1 MTQADTTRLARNEK
15 KCVAIGI
22 TSAPNSVR
30 LVKKAYEL
38 ARSTDA
44 SLLGIHIDAGATP
57 AREDKERLDNNL
69 DLVRSL
75 GGEVVVAVSPDP
87 VQGLVSTAL
96 AHGASTL
103 VIGRSG
109 LSRLGPI
116 PHHTTLSD
124 RILHEASPL
133 DVVVISDTGENPP
146 DLTFASLRRYFRAPL
161 HQYLLLCFAF
171 VAVTAACAL
180 LSKYLGTRSV
190 PIMYLTVVL
199 LLSTVSAPG
208 PIAIFAV
215 ISALAYNFFFLPPHY
230 SFAITSI
237 EDIFIFVLYFIV
249 AWVSGAL
256 SSGLRTREKL
266 LEKKDQSTTLLLAAA
281 NSLAKA
287 NSVQEA
293 ASVTAELVQSYTK
306 STAIVFVPS
315 DPRIEQEETLYAADG
330 VADAVA
336 KENSIPNINVQ
347 RLKEECRQVILSGKV
362 NDYLVNDYP
371 LSVVSAKSKLHFR
384 FVPASSGQQVVAV
397 IVYARTS
404 SKSEVEEDDELIAA
418 IGRSLALVIE
428 RTQSQKRN
436 QQAALELESERLA
449 KVLFDS
455 VSHELKT
462 PLTTILGSL
471 SVLADSTD
479 SIPGVQQKELLE
491 QSFNAAKK
499 LNQTVEDF
507 LSIGRIESGRLTLKL
522 EPIEHAELLAMITN
536 AFKGKENDHPLQIIP
551 FQANEIV
558 EYNIDAVLIARATGI
573 LLENAAKYSVP
584 GGIIE
589 LAMAPQ
595 EPQGKNLSII
605 VHDEG
610 PGFSSERMQSP
621 FVKFRKVP
629 GDKPGGVGLGLPI
642 CQGIVTAHG
651 GSMVA
656 RRDTTGFLVEIIIPN
671 CVEIS

>member
-1 MTQADTTRLARNEK
+1 MTQVDTTSFIHSEK
-15 KCVAIGI
+15 NCIAIGI
-22 TSAPNSVR
+22 SSAPNSSR
-30 LVKKAYEL
+30 LVRKAYEL
-38 ARSTDA
+38 ARSTNA
-44 SLLGIHIDAGATP
+44 SLLGIHVDTGVMP
-57 AREDKERLDNNL
+57 AKEDKARLDDNL
-69 DLVRSL
+69 NLVRSL
-75 GGEVVVAVSPDP
+75 GGEIVIGVSPDP
-87 VQGLVSTAL
+87 VEGLVATAL

-109 LSRLGPI
+109 LSRLGPL

-124 RILHEASPL
+124 RILHEASPF
-133 DVVVISDTGENPP
+133 DVVVISDTNENQP
-146 DLTFASLRRYFRAPL
+146 DLTFASFRRFFRAPP
-161 HQYLLLCFAF
+161 HQYLLLCIAF
-171 VAVTAACAL
+171 VAVTMVCAI

-190 PIMYLTVVL
+190 PIIYLTTVL
-199 LLSTVSAPG
+199 LLSLVSAPG

-215 ISALAYNFFFLPPHY
+215 ISALAYNYFFLPPHY
-230 SFAITSI
+230 TFAITAI
-237 EDIFIFVLYFIV
+237 EDVFIFVLYFIV

-266 LEKKDQSTTLLLAAA
+266 LEKKDQATTLLLAAA

-306 STAIVFVPS
+306 SLAFVFVPP

-336 KENSIPNINVQ
+336 EENSIPNINVQ
-347 RLKEECRQVILSGKV
+347 RLKEECRQVILTGKV
-362 NDYLVNDYP
+362 NDYLVSANS

-384 FVPASSGQQVVAV
+384 FVPASSGRQVVAV
-397 IVYARTS
+397 IIYARGS
-404 SKSEVEEDDELIAA
+404 SKSEIEEDDELIAA

-428 RTQSQKRN
+428 RTQSQKRT

-471 SVLADSTD
+471 SMLADNTG
-479 SIPGVQQKELLE
+479 SISVIQQKELLE
-491 QSFNAAKK
+491 QSFDEAKK

-507 LSIGRIESGRLTLKL
+507 LSIGRIESGRLTLKREL
-522 EPIEHAELLAMITN
+522 IEHSDLLTMIAN
-536 AFKGKENDHPLQIIP
+536 AFKGKENGHFLQIIP
-551 FQANEIV
+551 SQLDEIA

-573 LLENAAKYSVP
+573 LLENAAKYSVL

-589 LAMAPQ
+589 LAIA
-595 EPQGKNLSII
+595 PQGKDLSII

-610 PGFSSERMQSP
+610 PGFSSERMRSP
-621 FVKFRKVP
+621 FVKFRKMP
-629 GDKPGGVGLGLPI
+629 GDKPGGLGLGLPI

-651 GSMVA
+651 GSMAA
-656 RRDTTGFLVEIIIPN
+656 RRDARGFLVEIVIPN